1 MLRLEPSGARF
12 FRRQHL
18 VLHLR
23 ELCQTT
29 SAEGKLW
36 KISAAFPG
44 SRSGICD
51 RYLLR
56 AAVFHE
62 EPEVIDPLG
71 MNAGWADESTI
82 ALADAAEA
90 LTFPAAT
97 PGWQSLKV

>member
-1 MLRLEPSGARF
+1 
-12 FRRQHL
+12 
-18 VLHLR
+18 
-23 ELCQTT
+23 
-29 SAEGKLW
+29 
-36 KISAAFPG
+36 
-44 SRSGICD
+44 
-51 RYLLR
+51 LR

-62 EPEVIDPLG
+62 EPEVIDPHG